1 MSTVV
6 ALDIGSSA
14 IAGVEMKLSRDRV
27 TLTKAAVEP
36 IPAGLVHDGEIVQ
49 PDALAAELRRI
60 WRAAKFSG
68 KRVRLGVAN
77 QRVVFRLM
85 ELPALDDPKEMRAAV
100 EFEAAEKL
108 PIPSDQAVVDF
119 QPVMRF
125 DDEDG
130 PRDRVVVVAAHRSMV
145 DDRVGVARRAG
156 LRPTGMDL
164 EAFALLRAL
173 LPPPSVVDEGSR
185 DLPAQVVVHVGAEIT
200 NLIVSVEQKCLFTR
214 LVGFG
219 GNNMTRAVSDRTG
232 LPIPEAEAVK
242 QACGLLGEPLEG
254 WDPDTVAEVRHALA
268 LSCRPLVREVQRS
281 IDYFRGQAFARPID
295 RIVLAGGSSLCT
307 GLDRYM
313 RQALG
318 IPVEIGN
325 PMRHV
330 DAGIPVDADV
340 AARSAV
346 AVGLALDEAGVR

>member
-14 IAGVEMKLSRDRV
+14 VAGVEMKLSRDRV

-36 IPAGLVHDGEIVQ
+36 IPAGLVHDGEIAQ
-49 PDALAAELRRI
+49 PDALAAELRRV
-60 WRAAKFSG
+60 WRSAKFSG
-68 KRVRLGVAN
+68 KRVRLGIAN
-77 QRVVFRLM
+77 QRVLLRLM
-85 ELPALDDPKEMRAAV
+85 ELPALDDAKELRAAV

-108 PIPSDQAVVDF
+108 PIPSDQAVIDF

-130 PRDRVVVVAAHRSMV
+130 TRDRVVVVAAHRSMV
-145 DDRVGVARRAG
+145 EDRMAVLRAAG
-156 LRPTGMDL
+156 LRPVGMDL

-185 DLPAQVVVHVGAEIT
+185 DIPAQVVVHVGAEIT
-200 NLIVSVEQKCLFTR
+200 NVIVAVEQKCLFTR

-219 GNNMTRAVSDRTG
+219 GSSLTKAVSDRTG

-242 QACGLLGEPLEG
+242 LACGLLGEPLEG

-268 LSCRPLVREVQRS
+268 LAARPLAREVSRS
-281 IDYFRGQAFARPID
+281 IDYFRDQPFARPVD
-295 RIVLAGGSSLCT
+295 RIVLAGGTSLCA

-313 RQALG
+313 HQAIG

-330 DAGIPVDADV
+330 DAGIPVERDV
-340 AARSAV
+340 AARAAV
-346 AVGLALDEAGVR
+346 AVGLALDDGSGR